1 MEQTVIAQFCAML
14 DKVIMNAMAIC
25 VCMKFVKGSI
35 MATFVPSECDY
46 QDGVHIVSEDD
57 DEININ
63 NIDEISYDEI
73 EDMYE
78 IKSGEIS
85 FYISCI

>member
-1 MEQTVIAQFCAML
+1 MEHKVFAQFCAML
-14 DKVIMNAMAIC
+14 DKVMVNAMAIC
-25 VCMKFVKGSI
+25 VCIKYVTGNI
-35 MATFVPSECDY
+35 MATFVPSECDCR
-46 QDGVHIVSEDD
+46 DGIHIVSEDD
-57 DEININ
+57 DEVNIN

-78 IKSGEIS
+78 IKSGEIR